1 MVVKTINMVQHLMDR
16 YGKITENALKMNQ
29 KGFNEALNTTMT
41 IGIYFEIIDDCIQ
54 YSYDRNQPYIAAHII
69 NNFYNTVLA
78 TILYNKPSKM

>member
-1 MVVKTINMVQHLMDR
+1 MGVKTINMVQHLMDR